1 MANRI
6 RVLIVDDNDETRD
19 GTRRLLEYEDDIEV
33 VDYAENGLIA
43 IEKVRELDPD
53 VVLMDINMPVMD
65 GLTATQRL
73 RAEFPRT
80 QIVIVTV
87 QDDAHYMRQ
96 AMRAGVADFVA
107 KPVGADE
114 LADAIR
120 RAYSKIPT
128 EPVAPPSGASAPT
141 PVMPG
146 YGFGQPH
153 AAGRVITVLGL
164 KGGVGKTTIAVNLG
178 VALARANP
186 DKKVLIVDTNLY
198 FGDVA
203 VFLNTRGQ
211 HNVSNMLSMAESPED
226 IDPTVVD
233 SILLA
238 HESGVKLLIAP
249 PNPSDVSFPTS
260 PTPLINM
267 VDYLKTRFD
276 YIIVDTGTYF
286 DNMLSGAIQ
295 VADRFLLITTATMPA
310 VKDARLMLNELRSNG
325 YSVDQVILVVN
336 QFERTSRITPEQIVN
351 YLKCPTTH
359 VIPFD
364 SIANEALNRGIP
376 LVTSDPR
383 RSTAARPLMELAGV
397 VRQSFEATEAE
408 RLASS
413 EQRRGGLFRTLRG
426 G

>member
-1 MANRI
+1 MADRI

-33 VDYAENGLIA
+33 VDYAENGLVA
-43 IEKVRELDPD
+43 IEKVRELNPD

-96 AMRAGVADFVA
+96 ALRAGVADFVA
-107 KPVGADE
+107 KPVGADD

-120 RAYSKIPT
+120 RAYSKIPS
-128 EPVAPPSGASAPT
+128 EPVAPPAGVSAPA
-141 PVMPG
+141 PVVPG
-146 YGFGQPH
+146 YGRGQPQ

-178 VALARANP
+178 VALARTNP
-186 DKKVLIVDTNLY
+186 DKKVLIIDTNLY

-211 HNVSNMLSMAESPED
+211 YNVTSMLNMAESPED
-226 IDPTVVD
+226 IDPTVADTVV
-233 SILLA
+233 LP

-249 PNPSDVSFPTS
+249 STPSDVSPPTS
-260 PTPLINM
+260 VSPLINM
-267 VDYLKTRFD
+267 VNYLKTRFD
-276 YIIVDTGTYF
+276 YIVVDTATTF
-286 DNMLSGAIQ
+286 DNMLAGAIQ
-295 VADRFLLITTATMPA
+295 VADRFLIITTATMPA

-325 YSVDQVILVVN
+325 YSLDQVILVVN
-336 QFERTSRITPEQIVN
+336 QFERTSRITPEQIAN
-351 YLKCPTTH
+351 YLKCSTTH

-364 SIANEALNRGIP
+364 PTANEALNRGIP
-376 LVTSDPR
+376 LVVSDPR
-383 RSTAARPLMELAGV
+383 RSAAVRPLMELAGV
-397 VRQSFEATEAE
+397 VHQSFEITEAE

-413 EQRRGGLFRTLRG
+413 EQRRGGLFRALRG